1 MGLQFGGFQ
10 FAWVE
15 GRFGHM
21 KDELLKSVELRLV
34 SELIKN
40 SRRSE

>member
-15 GRFGHM
+15 GSFGYM
-21 KDELLKSVELRLV
+21 KYELLKCVELRLV
-34 SELIKN
+34 SELIKKPKK
-40 SRRSE
+40 